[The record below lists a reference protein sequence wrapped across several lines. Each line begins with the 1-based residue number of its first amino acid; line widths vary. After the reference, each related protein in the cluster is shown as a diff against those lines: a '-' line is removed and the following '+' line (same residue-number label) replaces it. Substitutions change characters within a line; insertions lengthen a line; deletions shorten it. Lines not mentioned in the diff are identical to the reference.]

1 MTTYARG
8 LKSDDTNIVSYFLKK
23 DATIVA
29 RMRLENSKGN
39 QFVIPPTV
47 YFEIKNW
54 LLKNNSKNKMVTFE
68 KMYFTQGIGVIDK
81 IVLDIASTVKLKM
94 QKQGKGIEDDD
105 LFIAAYCIKHNLPLV
120 TNNIDHFKNVEDL
133 KILNWVE

>member
-1 MTTYARG
+1 MITYARG

-29 RMRLENSKGN
+29 RMRLENSNGN
-39 QFVIPPTV
+39 QFVIPPMV
-47 YFEIKNW
+47 YFEINNW
-54 LLKNNSKNKMVTFE
+54 LLRNNSKNKMATFE
-68 KMYFTQGIGVIDK
+68 KMCFAQGIGVIDK
-81 IVLDIASTVKLKM
+81 IVLDIASTIKLKM
-94 QKQGKGIEDDD
+94 QKQGKSIEDDD
-105 LFIAAYCIKHNLPLV
+105 LFIAAYCMKHNLPLV